1 MTTETLLVGVATAI
15 ADTIDLHLPHST
27 PTHQLPINSI
37 MHVGIRSSNYT
48 SIYLNCVFVHI
59 KWMTNFAYV
68 LHDLYVCVCVCG
80 FCAQCAICSS
90 YYGVSHLFMN
100 INSYHKYEKYIKI
113 HTQKQK

>member
-37 MHVGIRSSNYT
+37 MHVGICSSNYT

-68 LHDLYVCVCVCG
+68 LHDLYVCACVCVA
-80 FCAQCAICSS
+80 FVLNVPFVVHIMAFRI
-90 YYGVSHLFMN
+90 YL
-100 INSYHKYEKYIKI
+100 
-113 HTQKQK
+113 